1 MTGQTQDRVWLIT
14 GCSSGFGREIV
25 LAAVAAGDRVMAT
38 ARRPEVLQD
47 LADLGKGQVST
58 YALDVTDPNSVQ
70 AAVEATMALFGR
82 IDVLVN
88 NAGFLMM
95 GAVEELTTEQLRE
108 QMEVLF
114 FGAAQ
119 TTKAVLPS
127 MRERGSGTIVQ
138 MSSMG
143 GQTSF
148 HAFGAYHAGKF
159 ALEGLS
165 QTLAGEVA
173 PFGVRVV
180 MVEPGAFRTR
190 INSSKSEA
198 TVIDAYSGTAGAFRA
213 YVNAMQGSEEGD
225 PAKAAAAIVT
235 AVDSDNPPLRL
246 ALGGDAVD
254 GLRAELESRLADL
267 DAWEGL
273 SRSTAVS

>member
-1 MTGQTQDRVWLIT
+1 MTDQAQDRVWLIT

-25 LAAVAAGDRVMAT
+25 RAAVAAGDRVMAT
-38 ARRPEVLQD
+38 ARRPETLQD
-47 LADLGKGQVST
+47 LVDLGNGQVST
-58 YALDVTDPNSVQ
+58 HALDVTDPSSIQV
-70 AAVEATMALFGR
+70 AVKATLELFGR
-82 IDVLVN
+82 IDILVN

-95 GAVEELTTEQLRE
+95 GAVEEITMQQLRE

-114 FGAAQ
+114 FGAAE

-173 PFGVRVV
+173 PLGVRVL
-180 MVEPGAFRTR
+180 MVEPGAFRTQ
-190 INSSKSEA
+190 INSNKTESS
-198 TVIDAYSGTAGAFRA
+198 VIDAYSGTAGAFRT

-267 DAWEGL
+267 TAWEEL
-273 SRSTAVS
+273 SRSTAAS

>member
-1 MTGQTQDRVWLIT
+1 MSGQTQGRVWLIT

-25 LAAVAAGDRVMAT
+25 LAAVAAGDQVMAT

-47 LADLGKGQVST
+47 LAELGKGRVST
-58 YALDVTDPNSVQ
+58 YALDVTDPDSVQ
-70 AAVEATMALFGR
+70 AAVEATLALFGR

-88 NAGFLMM
+88 NAGFLML

-127 MRERGSGTIVQ
+127 MREQGSGTIVQ

-180 MVEPGAFRTR
+180 MVEPGAFRTQ
-190 INSSKSEA
+190 INSNKSEA
-198 TVIDAYSGTAGAFRA
+198 TVIDAYSGTAGAFRT

-235 AVDSDNPPLRL
+235 AVESDNPPLRL

-267 DAWEGL
+267 AAWEEL